1 MTSRPVPRLN
11 LAESLGLHT
20 ERDAGHRVKQVDP
33 GEDISWGTPPPTTQR
48 NATRQNTPK
57 PVVQAVAEPA
67 TPQPTPNVATQPKLI
82 TTKPKYSYLDSGNRP
97 DHELTGRMPPDPLRQ
112 KIDEAQQMGAF
123 FEEFKDFMLAD
134 QFDRIEAERK
144 EETKRRGEVVE
155 QMLADVMSRGAC
167 SATDQS
173 VAQIDRH
180 TGPMK
185 NQCRRLH
192 DTKINHS
199 GSTTQKQMSQ
209 RTLFKGR
216 FITKSDKDALR
227 QLYGF
232 FFGDG
237 KLALYEYRSFG
248 KTNYNRNVT
257 PILDRQVYCY
267 QHGARKGE
275 QYVERDIRYSIAKH
289 LIIILIILKTRY
301 KPDISTDERS
311 FSNEVNAPWFCR
323 RSNHRGGGI

>member
-1 MTSRPVPRLN
+1 MSKVVAQPR
-11 LAESLGLHT
+11 
-20 ERDAGHRVKQVDP
+20 V
-33 GEDISWGTPPPTTQR
+33 
-48 NATRQNTPK
+48 
-57 PVVQAVAEPA
+57 
-67 TPQPTPNVATQPKLI
+67 
-82 TTKPKYSYLDSGNRP
+82 TKYAYLDTGNRP
-97 DHELTGRMPPDPLRQ
+97 EHEMTGRMPPDPLRQ

-123 FEEFKDFMLAD
+123 FDEFKDLMLAD

-173 VAQIDRH
+173 VTPIDRH

-199 GSTTQKQMSQ
+199 GSTTQTQMNQ

-248 KTNYNRNVT
+248 RTNYNRNVT
-257 PILDRQVYCY
+257 PILDRNVYCY

-275 QYVERDIRYSIAKH
+275 QYVERDIRF
-289 LIIILIILKTRY
+289 LY
-301 KPDISTDERS
+301 KK
-311 FSNEVNAPWFCR
+311 
-323 RSNHRGGGI
+323 